1 LIRLRDYQVR
11 AVDAADLAFLGG
23 ARSVLVVAPT
33 GAGKGTIAAWRLQ
46 AEVARGGRCVFL
58 VHREE
63 IVSDVASRLLAA
75 GCSDVATRSGGR
87 LVGAPDARVQV
98 CSVQTL
104 TARPDA
110 RPPATLLVTD
120 EAHHAVAATYRALYA
135 AYPGVPHLGLTA
147 TPERSDRT
155 ALGDVYDELVTVA
168 SVRELTEAGW
178 LVPCDV
184 IAPAKAA
191 QALACSP
198 AEALARY
205 APKGRALVFCGTKD
219 EARELAAQ
227 HGGAC
232 VIGETRDRGDV
243 LRAFRRGEIP
253 FLSTVQVLT
262 EGVDVPEAEVVILAR
277 GCSSVGMF
285 LQITGRVLRPAPGK
299 ARALLVDLRGA
310 VHAHGMPDD
319 DRAFSLTGRAISG
332 KAKGE
337 PIRQCAS
344 CGRVAKTWLGACP
357 RCGSAPPPMPAQ
369 RVKAAALAKVTSTAS
384 EGERRAYF
392 DALCAQARRSGYRP
406 GWVGIR
412 FKGRFGHWPKW
423 PVSKAAEGARA

>member
-1 LIRLRDYQVR
+1 MISLRDYQVR
-11 AVDAADLAFLGG
+11 AVDAAEEAFLHG

-46 AEVARGGRCVFL
+46 AEVARGGRVLFL

-63 IVSDVASRLLAA
+63 IVSDVASRLLRG
-75 GCSDVATRSGGR
+75 GCTDVATRAGGR

-110 RPPATLLVTD
+110 RPAATLLVTD
-120 EAHHAVAATYRALYA
+120 EAHHAVASTYRALYQ

-147 TPERSDRT
+147 TPERTDRT
-155 ALGDVYDELVTVA
+155 ALGDVFDQLVTVA
-168 SVRELTEAGW
+168 TVRELTSAGW

-184 IAPAKAA
+184 IAPARGTD
-191 QALACSP
+191 ALACSP

-205 APKGRALVFCGTKD
+205 APRGRALVFCGTKA
-219 EARELAAQ
+219 EAAELAAQ

-243 LRAFRRGEIP
+243 IRAFRRGEIP
-253 FLSTVQVLT
+253 FLTTVQVLT

-285 LQITGRVLRPAPGK
+285 MQITGRVLRPCAGK
-299 ARALLVDLRGA
+299 TRALLVDLRGA
-310 VHAHGMPDD
+310 VHTHGLPDD
-319 DRAFSLTGRAISG
+319 DREFSLSGRAIG
-332 KAKGE
+332 KPKGD
-337 PIRQCAS
+337 PVRQCAS
-344 CGRVAKTWLGACP
+344 CGRVARSWPGACP
-357 RCGSAPPPMPAQ
+357 RCGAEAPPMPRQ
-369 RVKAAALAKVTSTAS
+369 RVKPEAMAAVSSVAGTA
-384 EGERRAYF
+384 ERRAYF
-392 DALCAQARRSGYRP
+392 DALVAQMFRSGYRP

-412 FKGRFGHWPKW
+412 FKARYGHWPKW
-423 PVSKAAEGARA
+423 PVPGRQVARAG

>member
-1 LIRLRDYQVR
+1 MISLRDYQRR
-11 AVDAADLAFLGG
+11 AVDAADLALVQG

-46 AEVARGGRCVFL
+46 AEVQRGGRVLFL

-63 IVSDVASRLLAA
+63 IVRDVADRLRRA
-75 GCSDVATRSGGR
+75 GCSEVATRAAGR
-87 LVGAPDARVQV
+87 VDGDPDAYVQV

-104 TARPDA
+104 TAQPDIRPA
-110 RPPATLLVTD
+110 ATLLVTD
-120 EAHHAVAATYRALYA
+120 EAHHAVASTYRALYQ

-168 SVRELTEAGW
+168 SVRELTDAGW

-184 IAPAKAA
+184 VAPARATD
-191 QALACSP
+191 ALACSIP
-198 AEALARY
+198 EALRRY
-205 APKGRALVFCGTKD
+205 VGGRAALVFCGSKA
-219 EARELAAQ
+219 EAETVAAEN
-227 HGGAC
+227 GGAC
-232 VIGETRDRGDV
+232 VVGETRG
-243 LRAFRRGEIP
+243 RAAIIARFRRREIP

-285 LQITGRVLRPAPGK
+285 LQITGRVLRPSLGK
-299 ARALLVDLRGA
+299 TRALLVDLRGA

-319 DRAFSLTGRAISG
+319 DRTFSLTGRAISG
-332 KAKGE
+332 QEKGE
-337 PIRQCAS
+337 PIRQCAT
-344 CGRVAKTWLGACP
+344 CGRVARVWLGACP
-357 RCGSAPPPMPAQ
+357 RCGAAAPPMPAQ
-369 RVKAAALAKVTSTAS
+369 RVKPARMTTVTSTAS

-392 DALCAQARRSGYRP
+392 DALCAQQARNGYRP

-412 FKGRFGHWPKW
+412 FKSRYGHWPKW
-423 PVSKAAEGARA
+423 PVGKGRAA